1 MLLLIASAEN
11 LTRYNDN
18 VCQFALCT
26 FNLCD
31 QPTKRER
38 VLKNNKIWEAFI
50 YICILYIYDE
60 NQNMLIQLKHLYL
73 HILFTLAFQLLILK

>member
-1 MLLLIASAEN
+1 MLLLIASVEN

-38 VLKNNKIWEAFI
+38 VLKNNKIWETFI
-50 YICILYIYDE
+50 YICILYV
-60 NQNMLIQLKHLYL
+60 
-73 HILFTLAFQLLILK
+73 